1 MFASDVRCYLKE
13 RVLRWRIGLVWLLVF
28 VGVLVTTDEPVSRI
42 PGLVLITALFI
53 LVFRLWDDL
62 ADLQHDREHHPDRCL
77 CRVQNLR
84 PFRISLWLS
93 VTVLLGLLLMLADGK
108 RALALLAVMATFA
121 LLYGLTTGRPDL
133 RRLRIPLVLAKYPAF
148 VLLLADDP
156 GDDIALLV
164 ALGVYIPPLVD
175 EVRSTGPEILRPAA
189 TLIGLAA
196 LGWLSLK
203 I

>member
-1 MFASDVRCYLKE
+1 
-13 RVLRWRIGLVWLLVF
+13 
-28 VGVLVTTDEPVSRI
+28 
-42 PGLVLITALFI
+42 
-53 LVFRLWDDL
+53 
-62 ADLQHDREHHPDRCL
+62 
-77 CRVQNLR
+77 
-84 PFRISLWLS
+84 
-93 VTVLLGLLLMLADGK
+93 MLADGK